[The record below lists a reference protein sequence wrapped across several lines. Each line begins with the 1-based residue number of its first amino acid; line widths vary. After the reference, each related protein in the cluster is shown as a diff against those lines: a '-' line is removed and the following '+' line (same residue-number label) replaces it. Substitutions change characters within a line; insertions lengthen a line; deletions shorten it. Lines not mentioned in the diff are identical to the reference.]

1 MAKMKTKSLRNN
13 EKKFWLY
20 LIGVFFIYYLIYY
33 FPYLIDGLA
42 IRGDDYNW
50 KWGGGSGSLKSIFS
64 TYTLKGSWTPYRDL
78 FGNWYYGR
86 IITPTEIWLRSFSGI
101 FGTNTLFMFMFS
113 LLFWAT
119 YLFFRSWDVQ
129 RIPAIISAIFITFS
143 PSFHTFIR
151 TGHIDK
157 IILSPFIM
165 FAFAFITMMF
175 RKKKFTLIYALLTT
189 LSLSF
194 AFDDGDPQVFL
205 FFSPFF
211 SLYALGLFFIKH
223 QVSDADDNKFKNLE
237 TPNDKKSK
245 LNTFI
250 KEHYQN
256 FLNNRKLIPIFI
268 LIPFLTLGLSLQS
281 LDSYTG
287 KLSSSKNENPGLSDW
302 IPLGE
307 EQKVT
312 KKHIPEEK
320 IKKELEN
327 WYWATQWSI
336 PKAETIDLFVPGFMG
351 YLTGSPTEPYW
362 GRVGQTEGWDQHRQ
376 GYQNYSL
383 MTNYLG
389 VFLIIFLIYG
399 LIYCHPIIRI
409 AGASLL
415 VVFLILSYGKFSFA
429 YRWLYELPYMNEFR
443 NPNKF
448 MQLFHFTASIIF
460 GFGLSHYYEKVK
472 VRLSSNASPP
482 PFNFF
487 LIFFSIVMVIGV
499 LGLIGFSIESAQ
511 LLAYFGAR
519 YPYKTATIIISNMN
533 FYWIKAT
540 LIFSIACL
548 MLHFFHKK
556 ANLKNYKIWIGIILI
571 FGLIDM
577 YVVNK
582 KFYWYEKPIKEETVF
597 HKLLKGKVPGYEKY
611 NGNDLQDNRRM
622 FFLGVRNNNGRY
634 FQHLLYDAHLP
645 RTLIDYTVI
654 RKASD
659 IPKKN
664 RNFMD
669 ILNNQ
674 DLRRLKIAGVR
685 YVFSS
690 QPINNSQFKLIYM
703 DEIKRLNERVYLY
716 DFITALPHFY
726 IRGNLEFGNDLKTT
740 LGRMNESSFDIY
752 RSVMLYDKV
761 KSILT
766 EKQLS
771 SLSFNSE
778 NKITIKEKV
787 NNNEFILQADLKT
800 PTVLIMNNAY
810 HQNWSAES
818 GNKVLPHFP
827 ANYFFNAF
835 YLTPE
840 DKEIKISF
848 SLIDTRKSI
857 FIILNLLKYVLLLW
871 ILFIALKLFFKK
883 S

>member
-1 MAKMKTKSLRNN
+1 MAKMKTKFLRNN

-20 LIGVFFIYYLIYY
+20 LIGIFFIYCLIYY
-33 FPYLIDGLA
+33 FPYFIDGLA
-42 IRGDDYNW
+42 IKSDDFSW
-50 KWGGGSGSLKSIFS
+50 KSDNITRIFS
-64 TYTLKGSWTPYRDL
+64 IYDLTGSWNPFSGL
-78 FGNWYYGR
+78 FGSSYYGKV
-86 IITPTEIWLRSFSGI
+86 ITPTEIWLRIFPAVFS
-101 FGTNTLFMFMFS
+101 TNTLFMFMFS
-113 LLFWAT
+113 LLFWST

-157 IILSPFIM
+157 IILSPFVM

-175 RKKKFTLIYALLTT
+175 RKKKFALIYALLTT

-205 FFSPFF
+205 YFSPFF
-211 SLYALGLFFIKH
+211 SLYALSLFFIKH
-223 QVSDADDNKFKNLE
+223 QVSDANDNKNKFRNIE
-237 TPNDKKSK
+237 ISNDKKSK

-250 KEHYQN
+250 KEHYRN
-256 FLNNRKLIPIFI
+256 FLDNRKLIPIFV

-281 LDSYTG
+281 IDNYTG
-287 KLSSSKNENPGLSDW
+287 KLNSSKDKHLELSDW
-302 IPLGE
+302 IPLGV
-307 EQKVT
+307 EQEVV
-312 KKHIPEEK
+312 KKLIPEEK
-320 IKKELEN
+320 TKKELEN

-336 PKAETIDLFVPGFMG
+336 PKSETIDLFVPGFMG
-351 YLTGSPTEPYW
+351 YLSRSPSEPYW
-362 GRVGQTEGWDQHRQ
+362 GRVGQTEGWEQHRQ
-376 GYQNYSL
+376 GFQNYSL

-415 VVFLILSYGKFSFA
+415 VIFLILSYGKFSFA
-429 YRWLYELPYMNEFR
+429 YRWFYELPYMSEFR
-443 NPNKF
+443 NPNRF

-460 GFGLSHYYEKVK
+460 GFGLSHYYEKIK
-472 VRLSSNASPP
+472 VRLSSNSSPT

-556 ANLKNYKIWIGIILI
+556 VNLKNYKIWIGIILI

-582 KFYWYEKPIKEETVF
+582 KFYWYEKPSTEETTF
-597 HKLLKGKVPGYEKY
+597 HKLLNGKIPGYEKY
-611 NGNDLQDNRRM
+611 NGDDLQDNRRM
-622 FFLGVRNNNGRY
+622 FFLRTQDNGQY
-634 FQHLLYDAHLP
+634 FQYLLYNAHLP
-645 RTLIDYTVI
+645 LKLIDYTIV

-664 RNFMD
+664 RNFIN
-669 ILNNQ
+669 ILDNQ
-674 DLRRLKIAGVR
+674 DFRRLKIAGVR
-685 YVFSS
+685 YVFSG

-703 DEIKRLNERVYLY
+703 DEIKHLNERVYLY

-726 IRGNLEFGNDLKTT
+726 IRGNPEFGNNLETT
-740 LGRMNESSFDIY
+740 LGRMNENSFDIY
-752 RSVMLYDKV
+752 RSVMLHDKV
-761 KSILT
+761 KNVLT
-766 EKQLS
+766 DEQLS
-771 SLSFNSE
+771 SLSPNPE

-787 NNNEFILQADLKT
+787 SRNEFILQADLKT
-800 PTVLIMNNAY
+800 PTVLIMNNNY
-810 HQNWSAES
+810 NQNWSAES

-840 DKEIKISF
+840 NKEIKVSF
-848 SLIDTRKSI
+848 NFVNTQKTI
-857 FIILNLLKYVLLLW
+857 FIIVNLLKYVLLAW
-871 ILFIALKLFFKK
+871 VLFIVLKPFFKK